1 MARKTQETVH
11 TVGPGP
17 VQARMDLMDL
27 RSKGIILTWPQTR
40 ALDKEYGF
48 QVIGR
53 YISAWQTYFTFAWFF
68 PGLKF
73 AYVGGILWWFISY
86 MNYWGWWGSSLEAF
100 IEPFYVSG
108 WLIGFFRNWETTQ
121 PIAHAIRYL
130 VIESGV
136 GSFIARFQPILVA
149 IVVWLILSRSLLWL
163 YTRQWLFWKSFEV
176 VLTRNDIG
184 VGKKLGFTGIKR
196 VYRHGFE
203 MIHHRERKKNQFAK
217 KKEYYFGSSEVV
229 LTFGPRAIRIADM
242 YQNDEILEA
251 LHQQLVILDQTVA
264 RA

>member
-1 MARKTQETVH
+1 MTQKPHH

-17 VQARMDLMDL
+17 VQARSDLMDL
-27 RSKGIILTWPQTR
+27 QSKGIILTWPRTR

-48 QVIGR
+48 RVIGR
-53 YISAWQTYFTFAWFF
+53 YVSTWQTYFTFVWFF

-73 AYVGGILWWFISY
+73 AYVGGLLWWFISY

-100 IEPFYVSG
+100 LKQFLVTD
-108 WLIGFFRNWETTQ
+108 WLIGFFGSWESTSS
-121 PIAHAIRYL
+121 IAHEVSYL
-130 VIESGV
+130 VRTKV
-136 GSFIARFQPILVA
+136 GFVIAHFQPLIVA
-149 IVVWLILSRSLLWL
+149 IVVWLILSRSLRWL

-176 VLTRNDIG
+176 ILTRNDIG
-184 VGKKLGFTGIKR
+184 VGKKLGFTGIGR
-196 VYRHGFE
+196 VYRHAFE
-203 MIHHRERKKNQFAK
+203 KIHHRERNK
-217 KKEYYFGSSEVV
+217 KKTAKWREYFSLSGEVV

-242 YQNDEILEA
+242 SQNDEILEA